1 MAHFAKL
8 GLNNVVE
15 QVVTVRNIDT
25 MTEGGIEQESI
36 GVAKLV
42 EDTGHS
48 TWIKC
53 SFNTR

>member
-8 GLNNVVE
+8 GLNNIVE

-42 EDTGHS
+42 EDTGH
-48 TWIKC
+48 
-53 SFNTR
+53 